1 MSQILS
7 QEEVN
12 ALLNGISE
20 GEIETEQEEVP
31 DDSVIQTYDLT
42 SQGKVVRER
51 MPVLEMIIEKFTQ
64 MFAASLSSL
73 LKKIINV
80 NVMRVDMLKYGEF
93 VKGIPLPASLH
104 IFRMEPLGGS
114 SVLILE
120 SRVIFA
126 FVDIMFGGSG
136 RKTFKIEGR
145 NFTNIENN
153 LIKRVILSSL
163 SDFERAWKPI
173 MDLDVVYLRSEIN
186 PQFAQ
191 IIASTDVAV
200 VINLEIDLGFSTGT
214 ITLCMPYSM
223 IEPIKEKLH
232 GAYQDETLRSNK
244 EWASRLED
252 SLKLSEVNMIV
263 ELGRTELTGREII
276 SLKNGDVIPLDHC
289 YTDDLD
295 IYIEDKIKFRGK
307 PGIYKGSQA
316 VEISEFTTMH

>member
-12 ALLNGISE
+12 ALLNGISG
-20 GEIETEQEEVP
+20 GEVETEQEELP
-31 DDSVIQTYDLT
+31 DASATQTYDLT

-51 MPVLEMIIEKFTQ
+51 MPVLEMITEKFAR
-64 MFAASLSSL
+64 MFGTTLSSL

-93 VKGIPLPASLH
+93 MKGIPLPASLH
-104 IFRMEPLGGS
+104 IFRMDPLGGS
-114 SVLILE
+114 SVFIVE
-120 SRVIFA
+120 SQLIFA

-136 RKTFKIEGR
+136 RETFKIEGR
-145 NFTNIENN
+145 NFTTIENN
-153 LIKRVILSSL
+153 IIKRVILSSL
-163 SDFERAWKPI
+163 SDFQTVWKPI
-173 MDLDVVYLRSEIN
+173 IDLDVIYLRSEIN

-191 IIASTDVAV
+191 IMASTDVAV

-244 EWASRLED
+244 EWVSRLEHG
-252 SLKLSEVNMIV
+252 LKLSEVDMIV

-276 SLKNGDVIPLDHC
+276 GLKNGDVIPLDHC

-295 IYIEDKIKFRGK
+295 VYIEDKIKFRGK
-307 PGIYKGSQA
+307 PGIYKGNQA
-316 VEISEFTTMH
+316 VEISEFTIMH

>member
-12 ALLNGISE
+12 ALLNGISG
-20 GEIETEQEEVP
+20 GEVETEQEELP
-31 DDSVIQTYDLT
+31 DASATQTYDLT

-51 MPVLEMIIEKFTQ
+51 MPVLEMITEKFAR
-64 MFAASLSSL
+64 MFGTTLSSL

-93 VKGIPLPASLH
+93 MKGIPLPASLH
-104 IFRMEPLGGS
+104 IFRMDPLGGS
-114 SVLILE
+114 SVFIVE
-120 SRVIFA
+120 SQLIFA

-136 RKTFKIEGR
+136 RETFKIEGR
-145 NFTNIENN
+145 NFTTIENN
-153 LIKRVILSSL
+153 IIKRVILSSL
-163 SDFERAWKPI
+163 SDFQTVWKPI
-173 MDLDVVYLRSEIN
+173 IDLDVIYLRSEIN

-191 IIASTDVAV
+191 IMASTDVAV

-244 EWASRLED
+244 EWVSRLEHG
-252 SLKLSEVNMIV
+252 LKLSEVDMIV

-276 SLKNGDVIPLDHC
+276 GLKNGDVIPLDHC

-307 PGIYKGSQA
+307 PGIYKGNQA
-316 VEISEFTTMH
+316 VEISEFTIMH

>member
-12 ALLNGISE
+12 ALLNGISG
-20 GEIETEQEEVP
+20 GEVETEQEDLP
-31 DDSVIQTYDLT
+31 DASATQTYDLT

-51 MPVLEMIIEKFTQ
+51 MPVLEMITEKFAR
-64 MFAASLSSL
+64 MFGTTLSSL

-93 VKGIPLPASLH
+93 MKGIPLPASLH
-104 IFRMEPLGGS
+104 IFRMDPLRGS
-114 SVLILE
+114 SVFIVE
-120 SRVIFA
+120 SQLIFA

-136 RKTFKIEGR
+136 RETFKIEGR
-145 NFTNIENN
+145 NFTTIENN
-153 LIKRVILSSL
+153 IIKRVILSSL
-163 SDFERAWKPI
+163 SDFQKAWKPI
-173 MDLDVVYLRSEIN
+173 IDLDVIYLRSEIN

-191 IIASTDVAV
+191 IMASTDVAV
-200 VINLEIDLGFSTGT
+200 FINLEIDLGFSVGT
-214 ITLCMPYSM
+214 ITLCIPYSM

-244 EWASRLED
+244 EWTSRLED
-252 SLKLSEVNMIV
+252 GLQLSEVDMIV

-276 SLKNGDVIPLDHC
+276 GLKNGDVIPLDHC
-289 YTDDLD
+289 CTDDLD
-295 IYIEDKIKFRGK
+295 VYVEDKIKFRGK
-307 PGIYKGSQA
+307 PGLYKGNQA